1 MDTIRVLR
9 VVEYVGPR
17 DLIEEHFRNPD
28 MRAERKFGGPK
39 GTSCTIR
46 TATIGSYPE
55 ILDTFANGKTEVE
68 LPEVTGTLCSE
79 CGEPQ
84 LETSSGIT
92 CANGHGGAPPK
103 CRS

>member
-1 MDTIRVLR
+1 MDIIRVLR
-9 VVEYVGPR
+9 VVEYTGPR

-55 ILDTFANGKTEVE
+55 ILNAEP
-68 LPEVTGTLCSE
+68 PEVTGTLCSE

-92 CANGHGGAPPK
+92 CENGHGGAPPQ